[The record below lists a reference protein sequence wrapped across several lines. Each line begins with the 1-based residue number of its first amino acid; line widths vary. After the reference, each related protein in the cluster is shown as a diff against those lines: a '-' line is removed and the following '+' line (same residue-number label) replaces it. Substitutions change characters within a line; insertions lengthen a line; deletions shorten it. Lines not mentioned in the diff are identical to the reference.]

1 MSIKP
6 IAQSSI
12 HHICT
17 GQIIDGIAMAVKE
30 LIENSIDA
38 GATMIGNYL
47 KLIGNFYNKNYFNN
61 SWIILTIA

>member
-12 HHICT
+12 HRICT

-61 SWIILTIA
+61 S

>member
-12 HHICT
+12 HRICT

-47 KLIGNFYNKNYFNN
+47 N
-61 SWIILTIA
+61 